1 MTDRS
6 HDAVATGAGAI
17 EEIRGEMGYVLED
30 QIGFRLRKAHQRA
43 TDDFNAVMGRFDVT
57 PTQFAALAKL
67 HDAGPLPQSQ
77 LGRLTAMDP
86 ATILG
91 VVRRLAKRGY
101 VQQSLDPADAR
112 LVVVCLTPEGHAAAA
127 RMRAAAGEVSKRTL
141 APLTA
146 TQAAMLLR
154 LVGKLG

>member
-1 MTDRS
+1 MSERAHS
-6 HDAVATGAGAI
+6 QPAEAPAAAAEAAT
-17 EEIRGEMGYVLED
+17 ESRYVLEE

-43 TDDFNAVMGRFDVT
+43 SEDFNAVMARFEVT

-67 HDAGPLPQSQ
+67 SEAGPLPQNQ

-101 VQQSLDPADAR
+101 VNLRLDPTDAR
-112 LVVVCLTPEGHAAAA
+112 HVVVGLTREGEAAAA
-127 RMRAAAGEVSKRTL
+127 RMRAVAVEVSARTL
-141 APLTA
+141 SALTRREA
-146 TQAAMLLR
+146 ETLLR
-154 LVGKLG
+154 LVEKLG